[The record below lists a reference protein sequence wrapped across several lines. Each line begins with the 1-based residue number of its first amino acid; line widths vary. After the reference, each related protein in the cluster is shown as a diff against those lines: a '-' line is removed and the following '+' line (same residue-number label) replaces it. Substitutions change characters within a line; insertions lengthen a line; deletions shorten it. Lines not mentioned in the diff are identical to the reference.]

1 MNVAIVLGYQLHVD
15 GTMDNILIKRLNLA
29 LQLLKE
35 QKVDKIIVS
44 GGKPKF
50 EIDVTEAELMYNY
63 LIEHGVSSDMLVKE
77 DRSKSTFG
85 NAKYSVPIAKEL
97 GASRITIVTTIE
109 HFTNYDYN
117 PLKIFSEYINDVNIN
132 LCVYT
137 NTVPTL

>member
-109 HFTNYDYN
+109 HFTNSE
-117 PLKIFSEYINDVNIN
+117 KIFKG
-132 LCVYT
+132 L
-137 NTVPTL
+137 